1 MQMSSFPKAMRA
13 IQANLAISAI
23 NRPESKQSL
32 NPSNLCK
39 WLTTLRDADQLA
51 NCIINMGGQS
61 RTSDKSSAIW
71 FDGSSQ

>member
-13 IQANLAISAI
+13 IQTNLAISAI

-51 NCIINMGGQS
+51 NCIISMGGPVTDFRQ
-61 RTSDKSSAIW
+61 K
-71 FDGSSQ
+71 QCNLV

>member
-1 MQMSSFPKAMRA
+1 MSSFPKAMRA
-13 IQANLAISAI
+13 IQATLAISAI

-39 WLTTLRDADQLA
+39 WLTTLRDADLEL
-51 NCIINMGGQS
+51 NCIINLGRQS
-61 RTSDKSSAIW
+61 RTSDKSRAIS